1 MDDEVDV
8 VEVKLEVDEV
18 ELVVEREIPRIDVKS
33 INGAVVVG
41 LAAEVVVVV
50 VVGLTAGVVVAGV
63 VTGVVALVVAGVV
76 AGVGVVVVA
85 AALLVVVSSSSS
97 SSSLCLANI
106 SRCARAIRWNSCIL
120 PVLLFVQTVRG

>member
-41 LAAEVVVVV
+41 AAEVVVVV
-50 VVGLTAGVVVAGV
+50 VVGLTAGVVAAGV

>member
-41 LAAEVVVVV
+41 AAEVVVVV

-97 SSSLCLANI
+97 SSLCLANI
-106 SRCARAIRWNSCIL
+106 SRCARATRLNSCIL
-120 PVLLFVQTVRG
+120 PVLLFVQAVRG

>member
-41 LAAEVVVVV
+41 LAAEVVVV